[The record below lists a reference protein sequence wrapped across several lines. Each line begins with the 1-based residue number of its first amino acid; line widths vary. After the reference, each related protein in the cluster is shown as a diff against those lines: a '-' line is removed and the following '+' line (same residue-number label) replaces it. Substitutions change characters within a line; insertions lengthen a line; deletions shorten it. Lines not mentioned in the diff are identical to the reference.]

1 VAETG
6 EARVSAVTATAMT
19 PDVITAADVRIAGL
33 GWDDRRGTR
42 AMLLFILTEAMLFVA
57 LFFAYFYLGAG
68 QPHWPMDDPPKLTL
82 ALSMLAVL
90 LLSSVAVWFGEQAG
104 KRGNS
109 ALARLLVLAGCVL
122 GGVFLYLQTLE
133 YADHLRLL
141 KPTAD
146 AYASLFYTITSIHG
160 LHVMLGLSM
169 LAYTLLLP
177 LPEHSDRPPYR
188 ALHNAGLYWHFVDA
202 VWIVIVLLLYVAP
215 NTGAA

>member
-1 VAETG
+1 MN
-6 EARVSAVTATAMT
+6 AVIATPAL
-19 PDVITAADVRIAGL
+19 PEDIAAADVRIAAL

-82 ALSMLAVL
+82 ALSMLVVL
-90 LLSSVAVWFGEQAG
+90 LVSSMAVWLGEQAG
-104 KRGNS
+104 KRGN
-109 ALARLLVLAGCVL
+109 AMLARLLVLAGCVL

-133 YADHLRLL
+133 YADHLRVL

-146 AYASLFYTITSIHG
+146 AYASLFYTITSVHG
-160 LHVMLGLSM
+160 LHVVLGLSM
-169 LAYTLLLP
+169 LIYTLLLP
-177 LPEHSDRPPYR
+177 QPEHSDRTPYR

-202 VWIVIVLLLYVAP
+202 LWIVIVLVLYVAP
-215 NTGAA
+215 NTGGA